1 MGDSRAVLACYGPG
15 GKAEVCALS
24 RDHKATDPMEAARIE
39 AFYGALARLERSG
52 SHRSESDEGSLHGE
66 RTGSGHGA
74 TQVLTDA
81 MMASGPTKGSGSE
94 APISRSPSTGHT
106 MDEEVSGT
114 FAALTEFDPRHL
126 GLNVSLDGA
135 GSLVVNLP
143 PRTPTRK
150 GSEFSIVR
158 SSSGIEAPVEPSVR
172 GGGDNSEKD
181 HPDSR
186 ENSRHGPTALSDL
199 RKRLP
204 KPAAAAAAANSE
216 LSAAPAPVTAVPA
229 LPPSAAGSKLSA
241 AALEA
246 AQKAAANVPTRVR
259 RSFVA
264 RLRDPETGAM
274 SNPRLFGGNV
284 GASTAMTRSIGDRGA
299 ARCCIPE
306 PEFTTKMVAP
316 CQKARVII
324 ASDGMWDV
332 YEDEESETISRGSM
346 IDLPRTSDAAAMLLA
361 KRAQEDRSFDGL
373 APDDITVVVCDLY
386 GGALPPPGQGGCCA
400 VM

>member
-1 MGDSRAVLACYGPG
+1 MGVKCAWVGDSRAVLARYGAG

-52 SHRSESDEGSLHGE
+52 SHRSESDEGSSHGE

-74 TQVLTDA
+74 TQMLTDA

-94 APISRSPSTGHT
+94 APISRSPSMGHT

-114 FAALTEFDPRHL
+114 FAALTEFDPTQV
-126 GLNVSLDGA
+126 GLNVSRDGA

-143 PRTPTRK
+143 PRTPTRR
-150 GSEFSIVR
+150 GSEFSMVR
-158 SSSGIEAPVEPSVR
+158 SSSGIEADPA
-172 GGGDNSEKD
+172 EKD

-199 RKRLP
+199 RVRPP
-204 KPAAAAAAANSE
+204 KPAAAAASDSKLA
-216 LSAAPAPVTAVPA
+216 AAPAPATAVPA

-241 AALEA
+241 AAPEA

-316 CQKARVII
+316 GQKARVII

-332 YEDEESETISRGSM
+332 YEDEESEMISRGTM

-386 GGALPPPGQGGCCA
+386 GGALLPPGQAGCCA